1 MASQNRKI
9 LLFLDNAPVHIVDE
23 ENKLKAITCKDSIL
37 SSRRLLHVKIQFF
50 PPNLTSLLQLL
61 DAGIIRSAKALAHKH
76 QVLQLLKKF
85 EMGEQAAD
93 LAKKLQVIDAM
104 KFMATSWGSVLTE
117 AIQKCF
123 KACGF
128 DKVCYEECVSS
139 VPEETENEV
148 AELMERLGEV
158 DIHYVQDC
166 IGEYAIPCDE
176 SLIANLVA
184 EYIDE
189 GDEEDDSALDK
200 GGIMAAVS
208 DVSKKVPRTS
218 RDALFGLKTALM
230 HVTENYLFEQELPLL
245 EIIDSVQK
253 RSHSRLI
260 QPPIKSF
267 LIPNE
272 NQKFNKLQNIVSTFL
287 VFQ

>member
-1 MASQNRKI
+1 MQ
-9 LLFLDNAPVHIVDE
+9 P
-23 ENKLKAITCKDSIL
+23 
-37 SSRRLLHVKIQFF
+37 
-50 PPNLTSLLQLL
+50 L
-61 DAGIIRSAKALAHKH
+61 DAGIIRSVKALSCKH
-76 QVLQLLKKF
+76 QVLQLLQF
-85 EMGEQAAD
+85 IEMGEHAAD

-104 KFMATSWGSVLTE
+104 KFMATSWGSVTTE
-117 AIQKCF
+117 TIQKCF

-128 DKVCYEECVSS
+128 KQVCDEECVS

-148 AELMERLGEV
+148 EELMERLGEV

-208 DVSKKVPRTS
+208 DVSNKVPTTS
-218 RDALFGLKTALM
+218 QHPLFGLKTALM
-230 HVTENYLFEQELPLL
+230 YVTEYNFF
-245 EIIDSVQK
+245 SG
-253 RSHSRLI
+253 SFHRL
-260 QPPIKSF
+260 K
-267 LIPNE
+267 
-272 NQKFNKLQNIVSTFL
+272 
-287 VFQ
+287 